1 MTCKYNIK
9 VAEGNDFTLLFPL
22 KKRTY
27 VASLPVDE
35 DIVIMDLENVKVT
48 IGDVEFTSTLDERGV
63 MVFVGAGSLE
73 RGTYDMIITAEYHGA
88 QIRAAYFDG
97 LTIVAW
103 SMQADAEQYLPG
115 SPIVMQAAFVIG
127 GPLTDAELEALKEQY
142 RERNAELAQATADME
157 AAKEHYDE
165 LAEQLQGVAQEQ
177 TLTDGVQAIR
187 EDISHIDIDT
197 SDLAKESSVKD
208 GNDTAIGMLKDQ
220 TNGLEAIK
228 TAVGAIP
235 TTAPATPTNV
245 SDAQTAI
252 IAAMPSTSGLATESN
267 ATANKNAII
276 AQIQANA
283 GVPTLTIPSTTAI
296 QELAPNTLYVF
307 AERTTD
313 LALTLGTPIVGVA
326 NEYHLF
332 LVVGSTAPTITWPT
346 GISWNGGSAPTIAAS
361 KTYEV
366 SILNNVAAY
375 FEV

>member
-142 RERNAELAQATADME
+142 RERNAELAQATADMQ
-157 AAKEHYDE
+157 AAKEHYDQ

-177 TLTDGVQAIR
+177 TLTQGVQDIR
-187 EDISHIDIDT
+187 EEDRKSTRLNSSHH
-197 SDLAKESSVKD
+197 V
-208 GNDTAIGMLKDQ
+208 
-220 TNGLEAIK
+220 
-228 TAVGAIP
+228 
-235 TTAPATPTNV
+235 V
-245 SDAQTAI
+245 SR
-252 IAAMPSTSGLATESN
+252 MPS
-267 ATANKNAII
+267 
-276 AQIQANA
+276 
-283 GVPTLTIPSTTAI
+283 
-296 QELAPNTLYVF
+296 
-307 AERTTD
+307 
-313 LALTLGTPIVGVA
+313 
-326 NEYHLF
+326 
-332 LVVGSTAPTITWPT
+332 
-346 GISWNGGSAPTIAAS
+346 SA
-361 KTYEV
+361 
-366 SILNNVAAY
+366 
-375 FEV
+375 